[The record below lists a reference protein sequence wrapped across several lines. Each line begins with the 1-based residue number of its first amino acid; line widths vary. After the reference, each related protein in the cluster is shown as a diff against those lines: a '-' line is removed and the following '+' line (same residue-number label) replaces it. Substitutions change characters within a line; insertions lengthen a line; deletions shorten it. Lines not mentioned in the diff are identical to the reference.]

1 MQIVNISKRYKKLIA
16 LENINMEI
24 NNGLIALLGENG
36 AGKSTLMRIII
47 GEEKP
52 TDGKVL
58 FENKP
63 TRNNL
68 DFYQSLGY
76 LPQDFTAPRELRGVE
91 YLYYV
96 GTYKGI
102 NKKEIQKSITYLV
115 DILNLN
121 DQINKRVKSMS
132 GGTLRRLGIAQAF
145 LNNPNIVILDE
156 PTAGL
161 DITERRNFKEFISE
175 YSRKNTVIVSTHIV
189 SDIEYIASS
198 LLLIKKGKFLAQ
210 GDYKE
215 LLNQLQGM
223 VWEEID
229 NGDNIQSLRK
239 KIEMTGGIITN
250 FKGENYNEN
259 RLRYVSLTK
268 LSNKSIK
275 KVPEL
280 NDYYLWKIGGKL
292 ND

>member
-1 MQIVNISKRYKKLIA
+1 MQIVNISKRYKKLMA

-68 DFYQSLGY
+68 NFYQSLGY

-102 NKKEIQKSITYLV
+102 NKKEIQKSIAYLV

-121 DQINKRVKSMS
+121 DQINKRVKGMS

-268 LSNKSIK
+268 LSNKSIN

>member
-1 MQIVNISKRYKKLIA
+1 MQVVNISKKYKNLIA
-16 LENINMEI
+16 LESINIEI

-36 AGKSTLMRIII
+36 AGKSTLIRIII

-52 TDGKVL
+52 TDGKVI
-58 FENKP
+58 FQNKP

-68 DFYQSLGY
+68 EFYQSLGY
-76 LPQDFTAPRELRGVE
+76 LPQDFTAPKELSGLE

-102 NKKEIQKSITYLV
+102 NKKEMRKSITYLV
-115 DILNLN
+115 NILNLN
-121 DQINKRVKSMS
+121 NQINKKIKNMS
-132 GGTLRRLGIAQAF
+132 GGTLHRFGIAQAF

-189 SDIEYIASS
+189 SDIEYIASN
-198 LLLIKKGKFLAQ
+198 LLLIKEGRLLAQ
-210 GDYKE
+210 GDYRE

-223 VWEEID
+223 VWEEVD
-229 NGDNIQSLRK
+229 NSDNIRSLRN
-239 KIEMTGGIITN
+239 KIEMAGGIITN

-268 LSNKSIK
+268 QSNKSIK
-275 KVPEL
+275 RAPEL
-280 NDYYLWKIGGKL
+280 NDYYLWKIGG
-292 ND
+292 NSR